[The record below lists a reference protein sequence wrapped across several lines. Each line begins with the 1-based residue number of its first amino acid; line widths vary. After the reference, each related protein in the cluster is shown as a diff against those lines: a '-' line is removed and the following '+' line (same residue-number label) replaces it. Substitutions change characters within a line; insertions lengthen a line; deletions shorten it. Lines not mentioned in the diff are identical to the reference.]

1 MVRSAGTGAQVM
13 AHDDGFTSLK
23 LPSGEIRRV
32 HLIVLQQLEK
42 LVTNHMKT

>member
-1 MVRSAGTGAQVM
+1 MVRSAGTGAQIM

-32 HLIVLQQLEK
+32 PSNCFSTIGEVG
-42 LVTNHMKT
+42 TNP